1 MEANLMDWHLVFPR
15 DLFNHGKVYK
25 SLGRLTMLIE
35 DGFID
40 CIGFET
46 PSELKLN
53 FYTDGSIVSNIQFSV
68 KSMNVS
74 LIFKSEVNKKSAYNL
89 CLNFYGEEIEVFEDD
104 GELTKEFTDFLT
116 YIKTNN

>member
-1 MEANLMDWHLVFPR
+1 MESNLMVWPLVFPR

-25 SLGRLTMLIE
+25 SLGRLTMFIE

-46 PSELKLN
+46 PSELKLQ
-53 FYTDGSIVSNIQFSV
+53 FYTDGSIVSNIPFFA
-68 KSMNVS
+68 KEMNVS
-74 LIFKSEVNKKSAYNL
+74 LEFKSDVNRQSNYNL
-89 CLNFYGEEIEVFEDD
+89 FLNHFGEEIEVFNED
-104 GELTKEFTDFLT
+104 GSLTGEFTDFLT